1 MSAVGAP
8 ADVLVDGRVVGTV
21 TASAP
26 TYRTRL
32 AGEAAPAGSRFA
44 VVEIRYDATGTLSYR
59 AVDWLVVD
67 VNGGRH
73 EIAATQPSRALGQG
87 DLAAGANV
95 SGRIAFQVPAGANVQ
110 DIVLRPEGGG
120 RDLVAFRVP

>member
-1 MSAVGAP
+1 VSAVGSP
-8 ADVLVDGRVVGTV
+8 ADVLIDGQVRGTV

-26 TYRTRL
+26 SYRSRL

-44 VVEIRYDATGTLSYR
+44 VVEVRYDATAPLSYR